1 MSEFSTQ
8 IFAEQMFDEILEMTV
23 GEFIDTY
30 GFIEVEDL
38 VVDAVNIEI
47 ENRGE

>member
-1 MSEFSTQ
+1 
-8 IFAEQMFDEILEMTV
+8 MFDEILEMTV